1 MHDYE
6 ELFGMEGPLATA
18 IPGFA
23 TREEQIAMAEQV
35 ALALRSHGRLI
46 VEAGTGTGKTFA
58 YLVPALT
65 NAVMRSAQ
73 HDRGEPGRVRDGQ
86 RVAAGAGGL
95 QRPICGR
102 PGHPVVVQF
111 DQQLGGHAVRLGQPR

>member
-1 MHDYE
+1 MHDYA
-6 ELFGMEGPLATA
+6 ELFGSEGPLATA

-58 YLVPALT
+58 YLVPALL
-65 NAVMRSAQ
+65 S
-73 HDRGEPGRVRDGQ
+73 GRRVIVSTGTRNLQDQLFHRDLPTVARAIGRPV
-86 RVAAGAGGL
+86 RVAL
-95 QRPICGR
+95 LKGR
-102 PGHPVVVQF
+102 
-111 DQQLGGHAVRLGQPR
+111 ANY